1 MTSRLLV
8 INPNSNV
15 RVTRGL
21 EIALQRFQ
29 DPPGIEIEC
38 HTMLAGPF
46 GIETAENVLTVE
58 PLLSSKIQNSSD
70 FDGYVIACYS
80 DPGLEKCRRQT
91 AKPVA
96 GIQQAALA
104 TAVAFGGKFGVLSLG
119 SDSIQR
125 HLAYMKRLG
134 LVNHLAGE
142 LPLGISVDQAA
153 NDPATFARII
163 DRGERLIEDNGA
175 SVLILGCAGM
185 ARHRRA
191 AEERLGVP
199 VIDPTQAAVAII
211 LGRLLG

>member
-1 MTSRLLV
+1 MTSRILV

-15 RVTRGL
+15 KVTRGL
-21 EIALQRFQ
+21 ASTLKRFQ
-29 DPPGIEIEC
+29 DPPRIEIEC
-38 HTMLAGPF
+38 HTIHQGPF
-46 GIETAENVLTVE
+46 GIETAEDLRMVE
-58 PLLSSKIQNSSD
+58 PLLSRKIRDSSE

-80 DPGLEKCRRQT
+80 DPGLAKCRRLT
-91 AKPVA
+91 TKPVT

-104 TAVAFGGKFGVLSLG
+104 TAVAFGGKFGVLALG
-119 SDSIQR
+119 PDSIQR

-134 LVNHLAGE
+134 LENHLAGE

-163 DRGERLIEDNGA
+163 DQGQRLIEDNGA
-175 SVLILGCAGM
+175 AVLILGCAGM

-199 VIDPTQAAVAII
+199 VIDPTQAAVAIVQ
-211 LGRLLG
+211 GRLLG